1 MHDGVNAYITIYG
14 SICSN
19 VSGDI
24 IELSANIADS
34 NVKVYATT
42 TDTNVKVNL
51 VASYIQ
57 I

>member
-1 MHDGVNAYITIYG
+1 
-14 SICSN
+14 